1 MGKRK
6 VILLPDDERILDLF
20 KGNIG
25 GEKED
30 VENEIPAT
38 PPLEEPRTELYWYE
52 VLIQKTVVV
61 ALMPFILLA
70 VIVMIPTLLIGYL
83 ILGKKVDAFYDKC
96 FEWLELFHKFIP
108 FRNRSNH
115 YRELGKKYLWK
126 GVEEDVP
133 GMLEKARRYNYQ
145 IVIYVKITDAIDNTR
160 INYLLSTGWIDD
172 VIKYNNK
179 NELLTYIKNE
189 DVCQLRS
196 WIVDV
201 PEHDIQLSTE
211 SFKNIFFV
219 NKVPQQIYENSWHF
233 NTFKS
238 ACDKMIFS
246 KIQLKRNPLLNSSTI
261 LYFEKE
267 HEAEVNNYIITHYH
281 HIQKVL
287 GERGLQLLY
296 LPAIKQ
302 TEKLDINIA
311 SAFDYAYPDLFLGA
325 NRVQQEN
332 IEQWIRDI
340 DLVQLYGFLA
350 SILEIPDLPLPGFIR
365 CLKDENDAAKDG
377 LTDYSFFPIW
387 GIEKKKIKEEIE
399 HYLSVVGVSSNQPA
413 YRLVGQDDFQYDA
426 DYCFYSDGSDI
437 NKEIKAKIDEI
448 KTIAGNKPVFETLF
462 YVINEFKDINPDLC
476 KKLCKQLY
484 AESGQLERKLSRL
497 YIDKGFRIYL
507 SDYNNMEIE
516 MTPLPKTLFLFMLKY
531 PNGVMLKELYK
542 HKQELLYIY
551 GRISNR
557 SDLDQMQ
564 NSINDMTNATSNS
577 VNEKCSRI
585 KEAFVTKMDERIAS
599 AYFITG
605 DRQEPKRITLDR
617 SLVVFEEIT

>member
-30 VENEIPAT
+30 VEADIAEKTAQV
-38 PPLEEPRTELYWYE
+38 EPRNELFWYE
-52 VLIQKTVVV
+52 VLIEKTVLV
-61 ALMPFILLA
+61 ALLPFILLA
-70 VIVMIPTLLIGYL
+70 IVVLIPTVLIGHL
-83 ILGKKVDAFYDKC
+83 ILRKKGDAFQDKC
-96 FEWLELFHKFIP
+96 FEWLGIFHKIIP
-108 FRNRSNH
+108 FRNRGNQ
-115 YRELGKKYLWK
+115 YGNQGKKYPWK

-133 GMLEKARRYNYQ
+133 GMIEKARKFNYQ
-145 IVIYVKITDAIDNTR
+145 IVIYGKITDAIDNIR
-160 INYLLSTGWIDD
+160 INHLLSTGWIDE

-179 NELLTYIKNE
+179 NEILTYIKNE

-211 SFKNIFFV
+211 SFKNILFV
-219 NKVPQQIYENSWHF
+219 NKVPQRFYQNSWHF

-238 ACDKMIFS
+238 ACYKMIFS

-267 HEAEVNNYIITHYH
+267 HEPEVNNYIITHYH
-281 HIQKVL
+281 HIQKIL

-302 TEKLDINIA
+302 TTKLDINIV

-325 NRVQQEN
+325 NRIQQEN

-340 DLVQLYGFLA
+340 DLNQWYGFFEN
-350 SILEIPDLPLPGFIR
+350 SLEMPELPLPGFIR
-365 CLKDENDAAKDG
+365 YLQSEEDNTKAG
-377 LTDYSFFPIW
+377 LVDFSFFPIW
-387 GIEKKKIKEEIE
+387 GKEEKSIKEEIE
-399 HYLSVVGVSSNQPA
+399 HYLSVVGVITDGPMYQ
-413 YRLVGQDDFQYDA
+413 LVGRNDFQYDA
-426 DYCFYSDGSDI
+426 DYWFYSDGSDI

-462 YVINEFKDINPDLC
+462 YVINEFKDINPEIC

-484 AESGQLERKLSRL
+484 VEAGQLERKLSRL

-585 KEAFVTKMDERIAS
+585 KEAFVTKKDERIAS

-605 DRQEPKRITLDR
+605 ERQEPKRISLDR
-617 SLVVFEEIT
+617 SLVVFEEKV

>member
-30 VENEIPAT
+30 VETEIPAA
-38 PPLEEPRTELYWYE
+38 PALEEPRTELFWYE
-52 VLIQKTVVV
+52 VLIEKTVLV
-61 ALMPFILLA
+61 ALMPFVLLA
-70 VIVMIPTLLIGYL
+70 AILMIPTLLIGYL

-96 FEWLELFHKFIP
+96 FERLELFHKLIP
-108 FRNRSNH
+108 FRNRGNQ
-115 YRELGKKYLWK
+115 YGDQGKKYLWK

-133 GMLEKARRYNYQ
+133 GMLEKARKFNYQ
-145 IVIYVKITDAIDNTR
+145 IVIYVKSTDAIDNIR
-160 INYLLSTGWIDD
+160 INHLLSTGWIDD

-179 NELLTYIKNE
+179 NELLIYIKNE
-189 DVCQLRS
+189 DVFQMRS
-196 WIVDV
+196 WIIDV
-201 PEHDIQLSTE
+201 PENNIQLSTE
-211 SFKNIFFV
+211 SFKNILFV
-219 NKVPQQIYENSWHF
+219 NKVPERFSQNSWHF

-246 KIQLKRNPLLNSSTI
+246 KIQLKRNPLLNSSII

-287 GERGLQLLY
+287 SEKGLQLLY

-311 SAFDYAYPDLFLGA
+311 SAFGYAYPDLFLGA

-340 DLVQLYGFLA
+340 DLNQWYAFFE
-350 SILEIPDLPLPGFIR
+350 SSLEMPHLPLPGFIR
-365 CLKDENDAAKDG
+365 CLKDEKDLTKNG
-377 LTDYSFFPIW
+377 LTDYSFFPVW
-387 GIEKKKIKEEIE
+387 GKEEKTIKEEIE
-399 HYLSVVGVSSNQPA
+399 HYLSVVGVITDGPMYQ
-413 YRLVGQDDFQYDA
+413 LVGRNDFQYDA
-426 DYCFYSDGSDI
+426 DYWFYSDGSDI

-484 AESGQLERKLSRL
+484 TEAGQLERKLSRL

-585 KEAFVTKMDERIAS
+585 KEAFVTKIDERIAS

-617 SLVVFEEIT
+617 SLVVFEEMV

>member
-6 VILLPDDERILDLF
+6 VILLPDDERVLNLF

-25 GEKED
+25 AEKEN
-30 VENEIPAT
+30 VEADIAEKKVQV
-38 PPLEEPRTELYWYE
+38 EPRSELFWYE
-52 VLIQKTVVV
+52 VLIEKTVLV
-61 ALMPFILLA
+61 ALTPFMLLA
-70 VIVMIPTLLIGYL
+70 VLVLIPTVLIGHL
-83 ILGKKVDAFYDKC
+83 ILRKKGDAFQDKC
-96 FEWLELFHKFIP
+96 FECLGIFHKIIP
-108 FRNRSNH
+108 FRNRNKH
-115 YRELGKKYLWK
+115 YEYTGKKQVWE

-133 GMLEKARRYNYQ
+133 GTLEKARKFNYQ
-145 IVIYVKITDAIDNTR
+145 IIMYVKDTVAVDNIK
-160 INYLLSTGWIDD
+160 INKLLSMGLIDE

-179 NELLTYIKNE
+179 NEILTYIKNE
-189 DVCQLRS
+189 DGCQLRS
-196 WIVDV
+196 WVIDV
-201 PEHDIQLSTE
+201 SEPDMQLSTE
-211 SFKNIFFV
+211 SFKNILFV
-219 NKVPQQIYENSWHF
+219 NKIPQQFYQNGWHF

-267 HEAEVNNYIITHYH
+267 HEQEVNSYIITHYQ

-287 GERGLQLLY
+287 GKRGLQLLY

-302 TEKLDINIA
+302 SSKLEINVA
-311 SAFDYAYPDLFLGA
+311 SAFGYAYPDLFLGA

-340 DLVQLYGFLA
+340 DLDQWYAFFE
-350 SILEIPDLPLPGFIR
+350 SSLEIPELPLPGFIR
-365 CLKDENDAAKDG
+365 CLKDENDTTEDG
-377 LTDYSFFPIW
+377 LTEYSFFPIW
-387 GIEKKKIKEEIE
+387 GKEEKSIREEME
-399 HYLSVVGVSSNQPA
+399 HYLSVVGVSSNEPA
-413 YRLVGQDDFQYDA
+413 YRLVGRDDFNYDA
-426 DYCFYSDGSDI
+426 DYWFYSDGSDI
-437 NKEIKAKIDEI
+437 NKDIKAKIDEI
-448 KTIAGNKPVFETLF
+448 KTIAGEKTVFETLF
-462 YVINEFKDINPDLC
+462 YVINEFKEINPDLC

-484 AESGQLERKLSRL
+484 AEAGQLERKLSRL
-497 YIDKGFRIYL
+497 YIDKSYRIFL

-516 MTPLPKTLFLFMLKY
+516 MTPLPKTLFLLMLKY

-557 SDLDQMQ
+557 SDFDQMQ

-617 SLVVFEEIT
+617 SLVVFEEMV